1 MVSSSSVVLHTV
13 LGSSLFIT
21 EDNELTDEELEVYG
35 VDWEALQDEQI
46 LQSAQE
52 SGQGIILWS
61 SMIL

>member
-35 VDWEALQDEQI
+35 VDWEAL
-46 LQSAQE
+46 
-52 SGQGIILWS
+52 
-61 SMIL
+61 